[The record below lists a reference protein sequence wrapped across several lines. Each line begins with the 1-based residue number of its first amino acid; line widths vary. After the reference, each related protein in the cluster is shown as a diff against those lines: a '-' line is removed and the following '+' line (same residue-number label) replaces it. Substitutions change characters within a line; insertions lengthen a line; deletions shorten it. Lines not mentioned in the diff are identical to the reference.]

1 MYGVCRSNLHLAL
14 SKEQVFNPGLAGCSF
29 HAWLESQR
37 WVSIKPWAGF
47 LQGKLMTSIKVPHFP
62 SKFPPVGFIG

>member
-29 HAWLESQR
+29 HAQLESQLR
-37 WVSIKPWAGF
+37 VSIKPRAGV
-47 LQGKLMTSIKVPHFP
+47 LQGK
-62 SKFPPVGFIG
+62 